1 MKTHIEILQSLIES
15 ADMDEAAQAEA
26 LRQLRTIDR
35 VARRQ
40 DFKLNLI
47 FRENQSLTSLLARV
61 SADFE
66 EKVLELEQKGAELSL
81 AEAAATRANHAK
93 SEFLASMSHE
103 IRTPMNGIIGM
114 TGLLADTQLTSEQ
127 REFVDTVRTSGDL
140 LLSIISDV
148 LDFSKIEAG
157 QLDLEDGAF
166 DVRDAVEEALDLLAV
181 RAAERGVELLCF
193 IEVGVPRVVHGDA
206 LRVRQILVNFLSN
219 AVKFTHQGEV
229 VVTVRARPL
238 AATGESTTLY
248 QLSVEVRD
256 TGIGIAPE
264 RMSRLFQVFSQVEA
278 STTRRYGGTGLG
290 LAISKRLAEAMG
302 GSVRAESREG
312 EGSTFAFDVVVRVD
326 PQDARSPDDGAE
338 VLRGR
343 RVLVVDDNATNRRI
357 LVHQAQS
364 WGMVVVEA
372 ASGEEALRAVEQHPW
387 DVAILDMLMPGMD
400 GIELVSRLASLRP
413 GLPLVL
419 LSSIHTPVRLV
430 QGLVAANISKP
441 VKQSRL
447 YRVLRDLF
455 VPGTQDGRP
464 LPIRLARM
472 PTPPGGLP
480 APASA
485 QPAGRAPVTPAV
497 RVLVAEDN
505 LVNQRVIHAML
516 DKLGCQIEIVNDG
529 SGVVAALE
537 RQPFDVVLMDLQ
549 MPEVGGI
556 EATRAVLERWPDG
569 PRPRIIALTAD
580 VTEATQQA
588 CRDVGMDGFLS
599 KPVSRATLAHVLRT
613 WTSLN
618 ADQQN

>member
-1 MKTHIEILQSLIES
+1 MKTHVAALQALIES
-15 ADMDEAAQAEA
+15 ADMDDAVRAAA
-26 LRQLRTIDR
+26 LTQLRTLGR
-35 VARRQ
+35 LVRRQ
-40 DFKLNLI
+40 DFTLSLI

-66 EKVLELEQKGAELSL
+66 EKVIELEQKGAALAL
-81 AEAAATRANHAK
+81 AETIATRANHAK

-114 TGLLADTQLTSEQ
+114 TGLLADTPLTDEQ
-127 REFVDTVRTSGDL
+127 REFVDMVRTSGDL
-140 LLSIISDV
+140 LLSIVSDV

-157 QLDLEDGAF
+157 QLALEDRAF

-193 IEVGVPRVVHGDA
+193 IEVGVPRIVHGDA

-238 AATGESTTLY
+238 SGAGESTALH
-248 QLSVEVRD
+248 QLSVDVRD

-264 RMSRLFQVFSQVEA
+264 RMGRLFQVFSQVEA

-312 EGSTFAFDVVVRVD
+312 EGSTFSFDVVVRVD
-326 PQDARSPDDGAE
+326 PSDVHSFDDGAE
-338 VLRGR
+338 ALHGR
-343 RVLVVDDNATNRRI
+343 RALVVDDNATNRRI
-357 LVHQAQS
+357 LVHQVES
-364 WGMVVVEA
+364 WGMSVVEA
-372 ASGEEALRAVEQHPW
+372 ASGEDALQAIEMNTC

-400 GIELVSRLASLRP
+400 GVELVRRLTALRP
-413 GLPLVL
+413 TLPLVL
-419 LSSIHTPVRLV
+419 LSSIHTPVRQV
-430 QGLVAANISKP
+430 AGLVAASISKP

-455 VPGTQDGRP
+455 VPTTQDGR
-464 LPIRLARM
+464 LLSGRGARTATR
-472 PTPPGGLP
+472 PNGLP
-480 APASA
+480 APAEA
-485 QPAGRAPVTPAV
+485 IPAPPAI

-505 LVNQRVIHAML
+505 LVNQRVIRAML
-516 DKLGCQIEIVNDG
+516 ERLGCYIEIVNDG
-529 SGVVAALE
+529 SGVVGALQ
-537 RQPFDVVLMDLQ
+537 RQRFDVVLMDLQ
-549 MPEVGGI
+549 MPEMGGLD
-556 EATRAVLERWPDG
+556 ATRAVFEKWPEG

-580 VTEATQQA
+580 VTEATQQD

-599 KPVSRATLAHVLRT
+599 KPVSRATLAHMLRT

-618 ADQQN
+618 PD